1 MNKHG
6 LALLLSGVA
15 LGIAGC
21 DTVGTDRALFATTTN
36 VGLNIEFQPPAS
48 EFGYARRELAIS
60 PTFEGG
66 RTPPLLGSF
75 GYKNGTSSGF
85 NQDIHDDFAGGD
97 AAIIMATLLDS
108 RAPFPSALAW
118 NSETPLPPGSY
129 QCIQKAGSP
138 APTGSAPTDSAP
150 SGHHRLNLPGP
161 GEVAPMTVGTNTSI
175 GLTLGWS
182 GLSAIMPDTVRFGF
196 NHKEMALAPVTATNG
211 CAGITPPP
219 GVELI
224 SVRMPSFLATLDG
237 SMEAGAATESG
248 TKISQFFATGDSAT
262 RLALQPNVRIP
273 FVQRSIPTKSCKYQD
288 SASGTAITNWIGN
301 DPAKAKSVTDW
312 LKTNANGVNG
322 ALFLSCGEYEAQ
334 RQAFM
339 KLNNI

>member
-1 MNKHG
+1 MNRHI
-6 LALLLSGVA
+6 LTLLLSGVA

-21 DTVGTDRALFATTTN
+21 SGAGLDRALFATTTN
-36 VGLNIEFQPPAS
+36 VGLNIETQPPVS

-75 GYKNGTSSGF
+75 GYQNGTSAGF
-85 NQDIHDDFAGGD
+85 SQGVHDDFAGGD

-118 NSETPLPPGSY
+118 NAETPLPPGSY
-129 QCIQKAGSP
+129 QCIRKAGSATP
-138 APTGSAPTDSAP
+138 ASPGP
-150 SGHHRLNLPGP
+150 GYQRLDLPGP
-161 GEVAPMTVGTNTSI
+161 GEVAPLIVGTSTSI
-175 GLTLGWS
+175 GLTFGWS
-182 GLSAIMPDTVRFGF
+182 GLSAVMPDTVRFGF
-196 NHKEMALAPVTATNG
+196 NRKEMALAPITATDG

-237 SMEAGAATESG
+237 SMEAGATTESG

-262 RLALQPNVRIP
+262 RLALQPNVRVP
-273 FVQRSIPTKSCKYQD
+273 FVQRSVPTKSCKYQD
-288 SASGTAITNWIGN
+288 SASGTAITNWIGS
-301 DPAKAKSVTDW
+301 DPAKVQSLTAW
-312 LKTNANGVNG
+312 LTTNVAGVSG
-322 ALFLSCGEYEAQ
+322 PLFLNCGEYEAQ
-334 RQAFM
+334 RQNFM